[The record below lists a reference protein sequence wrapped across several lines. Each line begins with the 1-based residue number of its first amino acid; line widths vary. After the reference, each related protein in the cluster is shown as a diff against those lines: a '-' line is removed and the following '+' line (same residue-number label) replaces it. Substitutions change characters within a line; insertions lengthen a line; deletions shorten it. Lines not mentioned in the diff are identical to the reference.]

1 MEPGSEINDRA
12 APISALNQLLYCA
25 HRCYLMH
32 VCGEMEDNEHIW
44 RGRRLHRRSDRG
56 EGGAVKDAGGER
68 GRVAR
73 ARPVQSARLGIAGV
87 IDVVEFP
94 GAGPPRVVEYKRG
107 RAPADGV
114 WRNDAIQ
121 VCAQALCLEE
131 ELGACCA
138 EAFIYYEQSGG
149 RRRVELDEGLR
160 AETEAAC
167 ARLRRILRGE
177 EVPAPREGPQC
188 EGCSLR
194 GICMPRAYARME
206 HGSDPWEAA

>member
-1 MEPGSEINDRA
+1 MEMEEERGL

-32 VCGEMEDNEHIW
+32 VCGEMEDNEHVW

-56 EGGAVKDAGGER
+56 EGGRVKDAQGE
-68 GRVAR
+68 GVQVVR
-73 ARPVQSARLGIAGV
+73 ARPVESARLRIAGV

-94 GAGPPRVVEYKRG
+94 AAGPPRVVEFKRG
-107 RAPADGV
+107 RAPADGA

-131 ELGACCA
+131 ELGVRCA

-167 ARLRRILRGE
+167 LRLRRILRRE

-194 GICMPRAYARME
+194 GICMPRAYELAGRAR
-206 HGSDPWEAA
+206 DPWEAA